1 MTFLRTR
8 WLELTAV
15 VVVAAAVIRGMT
27 VAADVTQGDV
37 QRIMY
42 VHVPAAWLAF
52 LAFAITVVGSISW
65 LRTGKNRWD
74 RLAASSAEIGVV
86 FTGLAILAGMIWAR
100 PVWGQFWTWEPR
112 LVTTALLFFIYLGY
126 LALRRAVIDP
136 VQRARRS
143 AIMGIVAFVQIPIV
157 YQSVNWWRSLHQ
169 TSSRN
174 SIDAPLRVTLWL
186 AVLAFTFAYA
196 VMLKRRLE
204 LARLEE
210 DLELQ
215 RLEGTQQVAGSAV
228 VAPTLEEAGQHA

>member
-1 MTFLRTR
+1 MSALRR
-8 WLELTAV
+8 HWLETVAV
-15 VVVAAAVIRGMT
+15 VAIALSLFRSMT

-42 VHVPAAWLAF
+42 VHVPSAWLAF
-52 LAFAITVVGSISW
+52 LAFAVTVVGSVAW
-65 LRTGKNRWD
+65 LRTRNRRWD

-136 VQRARRS
+136 DQRARRS

-157 YQSVNWWRSLHQ
+157 YESVNWWRSLHQ
-169 TSSRN
+169 TSSRD
-174 SIDAPLRVTLWL
+174 SIDTPLRITLLL
-186 AVLAFTFAYA
+186 AVVAFTFVYA
-196 VMLKRRLE
+196 ALLQRRLE

-210 DLELQ
+210 QLEIR
-215 RLEGTQQVAGSAV
+215 RLDANPEVAGAGITAPVLSAGD
-228 VAPTLEEAGQHA
+228 PR

>member
-1 MTFLRTR
+1 MTLVRR
-8 WLELTAV
+8 NWLEITALI
-15 VVVAAAVIRGMT
+15 VVAASIYRGVT
-27 VAADVTQGDV
+27 VEADITQGDV

-52 LAFAITVVGSISW
+52 LAFGITVIGSIAW
-65 LRTGKNRWD
+65 LRTRDRKWD

-100 PVWGQFWTWEPR
+100 PVWGQFWVWEPR
-112 LVTTALLFFIYLGY
+112 LVTTALLFFVYLGY

-136 VQRARRS
+136 VQRARRA

-174 SIDAPLRVTLWL
+174 SIDGPLRATLWL
-186 AVLAFTFAYA
+186 AVLAFTFAFA

-210 DLELQ
+210 ELEELRAASSPEVAGAAIDAPDLEELV
-215 RLEGTQQVAGSAV
+215 RRG
-228 VAPTLEEAGQHA
+228 

>member
-1 MTFLRTR
+1 MTALRR
-8 WLELTAV
+8 HWLET
-15 VVVAAAVIRGMT
+15 VAAVAVALSLFRSMT

-42 VHVPAAWLAF
+42 VHVPSAWLAF
-52 LAFAITVVGSISW
+52 LAFAVTVVGSVGW
-65 LRTGKNRWD
+65 LRTRDRRWD

-136 VQRARRS
+136 EQRARRS
-143 AIMGIVAFVQIPIV
+143 AIMGIVAFIQIPIV
-157 YQSVNWWRSLHQ
+157 YESVNWWRSLHQ

-174 SIDAPLRVTLWL
+174 SIDTPLRVTLL
-186 AVLAFTFAYA
+186 LGVVAFTFVYA
-196 VMLKRRLE
+196 ALLQRRLE

-210 DLELQ
+210 ELEIRHLDSSP
-215 RLEGTQQVAGSAV
+215 EVAGAGIT
-228 VAPTLEEAGQHA
+228 APALSTGEPR

>member
-1 MTFLRTR
+1 MTLLRTR
-8 WLELTAV
+8 WLELVALIAIVGAV
-15 VVVAAAVIRGMT
+15 LRAVT
-27 VAADVTQGDV
+27 VEADVTQGDV

-52 LAFAITVVGSISW
+52 LAFGVTVVGSVAW
-65 LRTGKNRWD
+65 LRTRERRWD

-112 LVTTALLFFIYLGY
+112 LVTTALLFFVYLGY

-136 VQRARRS
+136 VQRARRA
-143 AIMGIVAFVQIPIV
+143 AIMGIVAFIQIPIV

-174 SIDAPLRVTLWL
+174 SIDGPLRVTLWL
-186 AVLAFTFAYA
+186 GVLAFTVAYA
-196 VMLKRRLE
+196 VMLTRRLE
-204 LARLEE
+204 LARLEDE
-210 DLELQ
+210 LEAL
-215 RLEGTQQVAGSAV
+215 RTEGTGEVAGAAIT
-228 VAPTLEEAGQHA
+228 APALEEVIPRG

>member
-1 MTFLRTR
+1 MTLVRR
-8 WLELTAV
+8 NWLEISAI
-15 VVVAAAVIRGMT
+15 VVVAAAVVRGMT
-27 VAADVTQGDV
+27 VEADVTQGDV

-52 LAFAITVVGSISW
+52 LAFGVTVIGSVAW
-65 LRTGKNRWD
+65 LRTRNNRWD

-100 PVWGQFWTWEPR
+100 PVWGQYWVWEPR
-112 LVTTALLFFIYLGY
+112 LVTTALLFFVYLGY

-136 VQRARRS
+136 VQRARRA

-157 YQSVNWWRSLHQ
+157 YWSVDWWRSLHQ

-174 SIDAPLRVTLWL
+174 SIDGPLRVALWL
-186 AVLAFTFAYA
+186 GVLAFTFAYFA
-196 VMLKRRLE
+196 MLKRRLE

-210 DLELQ
+210 ELEQ
-215 RLEGTQQVAGSAV
+215 RRHEGAIEVAGA
-228 VAPTLEEAGQHA
+228 AIDIPTLEGVAPRG

>member
-1 MTFLRTR
+1 MSALRR
-8 WLELTAV
+8 HWLETVAV
-15 VVVAAAVIRGMT
+15 VAIAVSLFRSMT

-42 VHVPAAWLAF
+42 VHVPSAWLAF
-52 LAFAITVVGSISW
+52 LAFAVTVVGSVAW
-65 LRTGKNRWD
+65 LRTRNRRWD

-136 VQRARRS
+136 DQRARRS

-157 YQSVNWWRSLHQ
+157 YESVNWWRSLHQ

-174 SIDAPLRVTLWL
+174 SIDTPLRITLLL
-186 AVLAFTFAYA
+186 AVVAFTVVYA
-196 VMLKRRLE
+196 ALLQRRLE

-210 DLELQ
+210 ELEIR
-215 RLEGTQQVAGSAV
+215 RLDANPEVAGAGITAPVLSAGD
-228 VAPTLEEAGQHA
+228 PR